1 MSFVL
6 GKLPCATG
14 LLSVSGSDEN
24 KYFCAK
30 MFMCQHASTD

>member
-1 MSFVL
+1 MSFLL
-6 GKLPCATG
+6 GKLPWATG

-24 KYFCAK
+24 KYFFEK